1 MEVFEGFDDVGAN
14 QGQTAKVPLVKD
26 TDTEGRGVQLLSGQA
41 LCNHKQDKVTKF

>member
-26 TDTEGRGVQLLSGQA
+26 TDVEGRGIQLLPGQA
-41 LCNHKQDKVTKF
+41 LCVDKVTKF